1 VSLSNRH
8 GLRFTALIACAAI
21 VTILSSQAPALAAA
35 PTISGFHPGRGAAG
49 TKVTIKGSGFAATTA
64 VKFHGVADP
73 SFRVHSDNKITAH
86 VPWGASTGK
95 ITVVT
100 TGGSAKSSGRF
111 TVLPSI
117 DLTPTVGPPTS
128 TVTVDGAGF
137 TAGEADDLYF
147 DSSDEALASA
157 GASGTFSGATL
168 TVPASAVPGTHWVT
182 AVGRH
187 AGLSA
192 QAPFTVRTDWPQF
205 HYSASRQGLNPFEN
219 VLSTDTVPGI
229 GLDWTYT
236 TGDDV
241 SSSPAVANGLVYV
254 GVDNGLYAVNASTGE
269 LLWSYPTGGG
279 IAFFSPAV
287 ANGVVYVGSYGDD
300 KVYALKAST
309 GELLWSYV
317 TGTVESSPAVANG
330 VVYVG
335 SYSDRLYALDASTG
349 GLLWSYT
356 TGDIVESSPAVAN
369 GVVYVASRKSLYAL
383 NASTGDLL
391 WSYPTGGYVYSSPAI
406 AKGVVYVGSGDGK
419 LYALNASTGGL
430 LWADNGGFDYSS
442 PAVANGVVY
451 DGSISGKL
459 FALDAWTGKPLWSYV
474 TGGVIDSPPAVANGV
489 VYVASRDGKLYAL
502 DASTGGLLW
511 ADNGGFDYSS
521 PAIANGVV
529 CIGSS
534 NGRLYAFDLPAGASG
549 PSRPNPATLNPDLA
563 LRAQR
568 WR

>member
-8 GLRFTALIACAAI
+8 GLGYTGLIACAAI
-21 VTILSSQAPALAAA
+21 VTIFSSQAPALATA
-35 PTISGFHPGRGAAG
+35 PTISGFKPSRGAAG
-49 TKVTIKGSGFAATTA
+49 TEVTIKGSGFTATTA

-73 SFRVHSDNKITAH
+73 SFRVRSDNKITAH

-100 TGGSAKSSGRF
+100 TGGSAKSAASF

-137 TAGEADDLYF
+137 TAGEAVDIYF
-147 DSSDEALASA
+147 DTTDEALASA

-168 TVPASAVPGTHWVT
+168 TVPASAVLGTHWVT

-205 HYSASRQGLNPFEN
+205 RYSASRQGLNPFEN
-219 VLSTDTVPGI
+219 VLSTDTVPGM

-236 TGDDV
+236 TTGDDV
-241 SSSPAVANGLVYV
+241 LSSSSAVANGLVYV
-254 GVDNGLYAVNASTGE
+254 GADNGLYALNASTGE

-287 ANGVVYVGSYGDD
+287 ANGVVYVGSYSDD
-300 KVYALKAST
+300 AVYALKAST

-330 VVYVG
+330 VVSVG

-356 TGDIVESSPAVAN
+356 TGDIVVSSPAVAN
-369 GVVYVASRKSLYAL
+369 GVVYVASRRSLYAL

-391 WSYPTGGYVYSSPAI
+391 WSYPTGGYVYSSPAV
-406 AKGVVYVGSGDGK
+406 AKGVVYVGSGDHR

-442 PAVANGVVY
+442 PA
-451 DGSISGKL
+451 
-459 FALDAWTGKPLWSYV
+459 
-474 TGGVIDSPPAVANGV
+474 
-489 VYVASRDGKLYAL
+489 
-502 DASTGGLLW
+502 
-511 ADNGGFDYSS
+511 
-521 PAIANGVV
+521 IANGAVY
-529 CIGSS
+529 IGSN

-549 PSRPNPATLNPDLA
+549 PSRPNPARLNPDLA

-568 WR
+568 SH